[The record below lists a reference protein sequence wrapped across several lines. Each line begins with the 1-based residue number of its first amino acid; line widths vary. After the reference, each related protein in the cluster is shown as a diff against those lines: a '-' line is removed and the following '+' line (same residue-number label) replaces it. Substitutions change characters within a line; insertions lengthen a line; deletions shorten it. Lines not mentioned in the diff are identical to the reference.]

1 MRITLLEP
9 VTVTRNE
16 NSKQFENE
24 IVIVRMVDRPQDKI
38 IRVFFENCEFPIDLW
53 AGDEYDVVGQWTD
66 TDIINRIKSLYNI
79 Q

>member
-38 IRVFFENCEFPIDLW
+38 IRVFFENFAFPIDLW
-53 AGDEYDVVGQWTD
+53 TGDEYDAVGQWTD